1 MTSLPYE
8 IQENSSKRRS
18 SESRPF
24 LHNNF
29 SEVDYIEDINEVIL
43 KIDSNDR
50 NIDKYKDPFSFRVR
64 FNQTESNY
72 DAFGNAGPIIL
83 SKYDNIKYIKLVEA
97 IIPRRN
103 IVQKYVNYN
112 KTLYQNSKIHCY
124 SLLKIQDTAGPPVQK
139 QLKLK
144 LNSGDQIK
152 INATNYTV
160 ERHITYNNVDYLQLK
175 EEFYTAGATQ
185 LYYQNVKLV
194 GTVSGTKGQTTIN
207 GVNTEFNK
215 LVNNYKIKINNQ
227 EFIIQNIT
235 DDLELTVTTALTES
249 FSNAD
254 IYVIYDLNS
263 KAKDTAGADVNGATG
278 STSSVINFQQDTNIN
293 DDTITSINDVVL
305 FNKPNGDLGGD
316 KIKESS
322 LDTSSKITLYSALDK
337 PINDQKFLVLPKTN
351 FDKMP
356 GQIHFDKTN
365 ETITG
370 ININFKKYQVGSI
383 IHLANLIDST
393 VNTGAAVTYG
403 STNIPVSASIIS
415 HFPIGS
421 IVYLSDGTI
430 VGKVTSL
437 LDSGVAS
444 TLTIGDGVKTTAI
457 NAPKFLFKEDKYVI
471 LKVTQIVS
479 ESEIKVEIIKDG
491 DTTDA
496 LNNKTTGIDIMVQE
510 IYNYSYVR
518 SEEEFSD
525 ERFILTNIKEFG
537 NNTFEGTN
545 ENASKAFGILFP
557 AGTTEGQAYMS
568 GLSYKLYNRRNLQN
582 LNSLTISFNDSYGNK
597 LELNHLDSSV
607 DINDIRHPLN
617 KDNQVHLT
625 FRIGVVENRFD

>member
-8 IQENSSKRRS
+8 IQENVSKKRS
-18 SESRPF
+18 SDPRPF

-29 SEVDYIEDINEVIL
+29 SEVDYIDDVNEIVL

-50 NIDKYKDPFSFRVR
+50 NIDKYIDPFSFRVR

-72 DAFGNAGPIIL
+72 DAYGNAGPIIL
-83 SKYDNIKYIKLVEA
+83 SKYDNIKYIRLVEA

-103 IVQKYVNYN
+103 IVQEYVNYN
-112 KTLYQNSKIHCY
+112 KTLYKNSKIHCY
-124 SLLKIQDTAGPPVQK
+124 SLLEIKNGTK
-139 QLKLK
+139 KLKLK

-152 INATNYTV
+152 ISATNYTV

-175 EEFYTAGATQ
+175 DEFYTAGAAQ

-194 GTVSGTKGQTTIN
+194 GTVSGTKGQTSIS
-207 GVNTEFNK
+207 GINTEFTK
-215 LVNNYKIKINNQ
+215 LFTNYKIKVNNQ
-227 EFIIQNIT
+227 ELIINTIT
-235 DDLELTVTTALTES
+235 NDLELIVTTALTES

-263 KAKDTAGADVNGATG
+263 KAKDTAGANVNGKAG
-278 STSSVINFQQDTNIN
+278 STSNVINFQQDTHIN

-322 LDTSSKITLYSALDK
+322 LDTSSKITLYSPLDE

-356 GQIHFDKTN
+356 GKIHFDKTN
-365 ETITG
+365 KTITG
-370 ININFKKYQVGSI
+370 ININFKEYQVGSI
-383 IHLANLIDST
+383 IHLANLTDST
-393 VNTGAAVTYG
+393 VDTDAAVTYG
-403 STNIPVSASIIS
+403 STNIPVDNSVLPY
-415 HFPIGS
+415 FPIGS

-437 LDSGVAS
+437 LDSGGAS

-457 NAPKFLFKEDKYVI
+457 NGATSLYKEDKYVI

-491 DTTDA
+491 DTTHA
-496 LNNKTTGIDIMVQE
+496 LNNKTTGTNALDIMVQE

-557 AGTTEGQAYMS
+557 AGSTEGQAYMS

-597 LELNHLDSSV
+597 LKLNHLDSSV
-607 DINDIRHPLN
+607 DRDNIRHPLN

>member
-1 MTSLPYE
+1 MSSLPYN
-8 IQENSSKRRS
+8 IQEIDFKKTN
-18 SESRPF
+18 EERPF

-29 SEVDYIEDINEVIL
+29 SEIDYDEDVNEIVL

-50 NIDKYKDPFSFRVR
+50 NIDLYKDPFSFRVR
-64 FNQTESNY
+64 FNQTQSNY
-72 DAFGNAGPIIL
+72 DSFGNSGPIVL
-83 SKYDNIKYIKLVEA
+83 SKYQNIKYIKLVEA

-103 IVQKYVNYN
+103 IIQEYVNYDQV
-112 KTLYQNSKIHCY
+112 LYENSKIHCY
-124 SLLKIQDTAGPPVQK
+124 SLLKIQNGTNK
-139 QLKLK
+139 LSLK
-144 LNSGDQIK
+144 LNSGDQIR
-152 INATNYTV
+152 INGTNYTV
-160 ERHITYNNVDYLQLK
+160 ERHITYNNIDYLQLK
-175 EEFYTAGATQ
+175 DEFYTAGAQQ
-185 LYYQNVKLV
+185 LFYQNVKLV
-194 GTVSGTKGQTTIN
+194 GTVSGTKGQNTIT
-207 GVNTEFNK
+207 GINTEFTK
-215 LVNNYKIKINNQ
+215 LSNNYKIKVNNQ
-227 EFIIQNIT
+227 ELIINNIT
-235 DDLELTVTTALTES
+235 NDLELIVTTLLTES
-249 FSNAD
+249 FSNAE
-254 IYVIYDLNS
+254 IYIIYDANS
-263 KAKDTAGADVNGATG
+263 KAKDTGGNDVNGTAG
-278 STSSVINFQQDTNIN
+278 STPDVINFQQDTNIN

-322 LDTSSKITLYSALDK
+322 LDTSSKITLYSDLDK

-356 GQIHFDKTN
+356 GEIHFDKTK

-383 IHLANLIDST
+383 IHLANLVDSG
-393 VNTGAAVTYG
+393 VNTDAAVTYG
-403 STNIPVSASIIS
+403 STNIPVDGSIIS

-421 IVYLSDGTI
+421 IVYLSNGTI

-437 LDSGVAS
+437 LNDAANSI
-444 TLTIGDGVKTTAI
+444 LTIGEEVKTTAI
-457 NAPKFLFKEDKYVI
+457 NAAKSLYKEDKYVI

-491 DTTDA
+491 DTANA
-496 LNNKTTGIDIMVQE
+496 LDNKTTGTNAGDIIVQE
-510 IYNYSYVR
+510 IYNYSFIR
-518 SEEEFSD
+518 SNDEFSD
-525 ERFILTNIKEFG
+525 ERFILANIKEFS

-545 ENASKAFGILFP
+545 ENSSKAFGILFP
-557 AGTTEGQAYMS
+557 AGTTQNQAYMS

-597 LELNHLDSSV
+597 LSLNNLDSTV
-607 DINDIRHPLN
+607 DRDDIRHPLN

>member
-1 MTSLPYE
+1 M
-8 IQENSSKRRS
+8 
-18 SESRPF
+18 
-24 LHNNF
+24 
-29 SEVDYIEDINEVIL
+29 
-43 KIDSNDR
+43 
-50 NIDKYKDPFSFRVR
+50 
-64 FNQTESNY
+64 
-72 DAFGNAGPIIL
+72 
-83 SKYDNIKYIKLVEA
+83 
-97 IIPRRN
+97 
-103 IVQKYVNYN
+103 
-112 KTLYQNSKIHCY
+112 
-124 SLLKIQDTAGPPVQK
+124 
-139 QLKLK
+139 K
-144 LNSGDQIK
+144 LNSGDQIR
-152 INATNYTV
+152 INGSNYTV

-175 EEFYTAGATQ
+175 DEFYTAAANQ

-194 GTVSGTKGQTTIN
+194 GTVFGTKGQNTIT
-207 GVNTEFNK
+207 GVNTEFSK
-215 LVNNYKIKINNQ
+215 LFANYKIKVNNQVLTINN
-227 EFIIQNIT
+227 IT
-235 DDLELTVTTALTES
+235 NDLELIVTTLLTES
-249 FSNAD
+249 FSNAE
-254 IYVIYDLNS
+254 IYVIYDPNS
-263 KAKDTAGADVNGATG
+263 KAKDTAGADVNGANG
-278 STSSVINFQQDTNIN
+278 STQAVINFQQDTNIN

-322 LDTSSKITLYSALDK
+322 LDTSSKITLYSDLDK

-356 GQIHFDKTN
+356 GQIHFDKTK

-383 IHLANLIDST
+383 IHLANLADSVVDT
-393 VNTGAAVTYG
+393 DAAVTYG
-403 STNIPVSASIIS
+403 STNIPVGGSIIS
-415 HFPIGS
+415 DFPIGS

-437 LDSGVAS
+437 LDAGGAS

-457 NAPKFLFKEDKYVI
+457 NVAKDLYKEDKYVI

-479 ESEIKVEIIKDG
+479 ESEIKVKIIKNG
-491 DTTDA
+491 DTGDV
-496 LNNKTTGIDIMVQE
+496 LNNKTTGSAPGDIMVQE

-545 ENASKAFGILFP
+545 ENSSKAFGILFP
-557 AGTTEGQAYMS
+557 AGTTQDQAYMS

-582 LNSLTISFNDSYGNK
+582 LNSLTVSFNDSYGNK
-597 LELNHLDSSV
+597 LKLDHLDSSV
-607 DINDIRHPLN
+607 DIDDIRHPLN
-617 KDNQVHLT
+617 KNNQVHLT